1 MLTPDRDQPP
11 GSSVGISGWALRL
24 YVEDRYGRTVS
35 DEQLDEF
42 ADWGLLERQGA
53 GYAPGSKERLIAIL
67 AAGAEARLLP
77 RRVLRLRANH
87 DRFPVPA
94 EPLLRAM
101 VKLAP
106 TIRRPMRKLARVEAA
121 RAAFAQVIGQRA
133 AARTRRLPQGSTW
146 GELLASAPLGVFDSW
161 ATGWYQ
167 LASAVLPVYLKG
179 TPHALDDLPIE
190 EQVVLLA
197 VLDLSTP
204 RTTSPPAIEP

>member
-1 MLTPDRDQPP
+1 M
-11 GSSVGISGWALRL
+11 SGWALRL
-24 YVEDRYGRTVS
+24 YAEDTYGRTVS

-53 GYAPGSKERLIAIL
+53 GYAPGSEARLIAIL
-67 AAGAEARLLP
+67 KAGRQARLLP

-94 EPLLRAM
+94 EPLRRAM

-106 TIRRPMRKLARVEAA
+106 TIARPMRKLARVEAA
-121 RAAFAQVIGQRA
+121 RAAFAQTIGQRA
-133 AARTRRLPQGSTW
+133 AVRPRRLPSVSTW
-146 GELLASAPLGVFDSW
+146 GELIGAAPLGVFDSW

-167 LASAVLPVYLKG
+167 LASAVLPVYLKD
-179 TPHALDDLPIE
+179 TPHELKDLPIE